1 MRYCASRKRCRAMP
15 AFSYKAVN
23 AKGHFSE
30 GHVEAVDTRTAAYR
44 LQSMGL
50 IPVSIEEPRSRPSA
64 LLPKLYL
71 RRISRKDVLFFTEE
85 LATLVHAGLPL
96 DRSLAITAEL
106 ASKPALRVVI
116 NDVLKQIKGGK
127 SLAEALAAHPK
138 QFSRLYVNMIRAGEA
153 GGVLDAILG
162 RLVEFE
168 RSADELRSYL
178 ISALI
183 YPGLLT
189 GVGITSIG
197 ILMYFVIPKF
207 AGIFEEM
214 GAAIPPATMAMLCLS
229 KMTRSYWWVAL
240 GGLAAAIGSVRYWI
254 QTPKG
259 RRSWDVLKLKVP
271 LLGSTVLKMEM
282 ARFAR
287 TLGTLLASAV
297 PVIAGVRIVQD
308 IASNKI
314 VAEGISKIAD
324 GAKRGEGVSR
334 PMREAGVFP
343 GLATHLVEVGEETGR
358 LDTML
363 LQVADV
369 YEKDV
374 KTSIKALTSIFE
386 PAIILVMGIIVGT
399 VVLSMLMAIFSINE
413 IGF

>member
-1 MRYCASRKRCRAMP
+1 MALFR
-15 AFSYKAVN
+15 YKAVN
-23 AKGHFSE
+23 AHGAYSE
-30 GHVEAVDTRTAAYR
+30 GQVDALDTRAAVFR
-44 LQSMGL
+44 LQGMGL
-50 IPVSIEEPRSRPSA
+50 IPVSIEEPASHRAARSKKIYFQRV
-64 LLPKLYL
+64 
-71 RRISRKDVLFFTEE
+71 SRKDILFFTEE
-85 LATLVHAGLPL
+85 LSTLVHAGLPL

-106 ASKPALRVVI
+106 ASKPALRSVI

-127 SLAEALAAHPK
+127 SLAESLAAHPRH
-138 QFSRLYVNMIRAGEA
+138 FTRLYVNMVRAGEA
-153 GGVLDAILG
+153 GGVLDVILT

-183 YPGLLT
+183 YPILLT
-189 GVGITSIG
+189 GVGAASIG
-197 ILMYFVIPKF
+197 ILLYFVIPKF
-207 AGIFEEM
+207 ASIFEEM
-214 GAAIPPATMAMLCLS
+214 GAAIPPATMAMLWLS
-229 KMTRSYWWVAL
+229 KMTRTYWWMAL
-240 GGLAAAIGSVRYWI
+240 GSVSALIIGTRYAIR
-254 QTPKG
+254 TPAG
-259 RRSWDVLKLKVP
+259 RRIWDALKLKVP
-271 LLGSTVLKMEM
+271 VLGTTILKMEM

-297 PVIAGVRIVQD
+297 PLIAGVRIVQD
-308 IASNKI
+308 IANNKI

-343 GLATHLVEVGEETGR
+343 GLAIHLVEVGEETGR